1 MRSARLSGAM
11 EIMFCF
17 GVVCGSTGCN
27 VIFAGPPGG
36 NPVFVQD
43 SDFEIIGGNSERV
56 IIARADYVSEF
67 EQFTS
72 VASVDLGSLR
82 GEVVLT
88 DLNSDV
94 WSMRSD
100 GSWVVWLDHS
110 AHDLLIRAHDLRDGT
125 EALYMVE
132 PPIDGSLELVKVDG
146 GRVLIE
152 VDDWDSSISALV
164 VVDLAT
170 GDQTTFGPFTLAD
183 GWLNSVTLSGDLLVM
198 RVFPEIEPATQDLD
212 TLLAGANLE
221 LANLSTGEQS
231 TLVSDVGSKPWAFN
245 ATLIANN
252 QVIWVEQ
259 DIDRRLAEVR
269 SYDLQTGDID
279 TLLDYD
285 TSDFSNTVLFLGGG
299 DDGLLFTRSE
309 YEPPTP
315 PLFLDGSEVE
325 KYILWSFDG
334 QAKTLFEI
342 ATGHQRLGSTPLE
355 YVGHFVVYRHPFD
368 GDFVIYDVK
377 TQSER
382 RVDPFAD

>member
-1 MRSARLSGAM
+1 MG
-11 EIMFCF
+11 IVFCF
-17 GVVCGSTGCN
+17 AAICASTGCAL
-27 VIFAGPPGG
+27 IFAGLPDAI
-36 NPVFVQD
+36 PVFAQD
-43 SDFEIIGGNSERV
+43 SDFEIIGGDSERV
-56 IIARADYVSEF
+56 LIARTDYSQEF
-67 EQFTS
+67 EEFTR
-72 VASVDLGSLR
+72 VASVDLRSLQS
-82 GEVVLT
+82 EVVLT
-88 DLNSDV
+88 DVNSSV

-110 AHDLLIRAHDLRDGT
+110 ADDLLIRAHDLRDGT

-132 PPIDGSLELVKVDG
+132 PPIDGSLGLVQVDR
-146 GRVLIE
+146 GRLLVE
-152 VDDWDSSISALV
+152 VDDWDSNISALV

-183 GWLNSVTLSGDLLVM
+183 GWLNSVTLSGDLLVT
-198 RVFPEIEPATQDLD
+198 RVFPEIEAGTQDLD
-212 TLLAGANLE
+212 TLLAGANLD
-221 LANLSTGEQS
+221 LVNLSTGEQS

-245 ATLIANN
+245 ATLIAND

-269 SYDLQTGDID
+269 SYDLQTGEID

-285 TSDFSNTVLFLGGG
+285 TSDFSDTVLFLGGG
-299 DDGLLFTRSE
+299 DDGLLFTRNE

-342 ATGHQRLGSTPLE
+342 TTGHQRLGSTPLE

-377 TQSER
+377 TQSQR